1 MGKLDGKTALVTGG
15 TSGIGLATARL
26 FMEQGARVAL
36 TGRDPA
42 RLESVRRELDG
53 ALVLASEAG
62 RLADV
67 DALFGK
73 VREAFDRLD
82 VLVVNAGSSHFA
94 PVENVSEEQFD
105 EQASVHF
112 KGAFFTVQRAL
123 PLLGKGSSII
133 VTTSIAN
140 RMGSPNFAVYAACK
154 AAQRSLVQTLALELA
169 GRGIRVNA
177 ICPGPIETAIYSRI
191 GLPPEAERQM
201 HAYIQ
206 ARSPVG
212 RWGNADEVARV
223 ALFLASSD
231 SSYVSGEEIAV
242 DGAMS
247 VL

>member
-15 TSGIGLATARL
+15 SSGIGLATARL
-26 FMEQGARVAL
+26 FVEEGARVAL

-42 RLESVRRELDG
+42 RLESVRRELAG
-53 ALVLASEAG
+53 ALVLASDAG
-62 RLADV
+62 RLAEV
-67 DALFGK
+67 DALVGK
-73 VREAFDRLD
+73 IREAFDRLD
-82 VLVVNAGSSHFA
+82 VLVVNAGGSHFGPA
-94 PVENVSEEQFD
+94 ESVSEDQFD
-105 EQASVHF
+105 AQATVHF
-112 KGAFFTVQRAL
+112 KGAFFTIQRAL

-140 RMGSPNFAVYAACK
+140 RMGSPNFAIYAACK

-177 ICPGPIETAIYSRI
+177 VCPGPIETAIWGRV
-191 GLPPEAERQM
+191 GLPPEAVREL
-201 HAYIQ
+201 HAFI
-206 ARSPVG
+206 AAKSPVG
-212 RWGNADEVARV
+212 RWGTAEEVARL

-247 VL
+247 AL